1 MKRAADMTDDEI
13 NAILDNPPPRIG
25 PYATAVRYAPSRD
38 EIVLGLDT
46 GVTLTV
52 PRAAISELR
61 LLPKAQA
68 QAAGADGRWRRHRT
82 SQCRRAYQ
90 RPRAGRK
97 PDRPGPRTACGAR
110 EAQAPPQGF
119 GGIDPCRDAAG
130 RRGKMASRTG

>member
-61 LLPKAQA
+61 LLPKAQLKQLELMGDGDA
-68 QAAGADGRWRRHRT
+68 IALHGADVHISVRGLVGNLIGLDRARPAAHAKRRPHRKD
-82 SQCRRAYQ
+82 S
-90 RPRAGRK
+90 
-97 PDRPGPRTACGAR
+97 
-110 EAQAPPQGF
+110 
-119 GGIDPCRDAAG
+119 AA
-130 RRGKMASRTG
+130 